1 MTLKSSVMGL
11 LQSDQ
16 QALPDSKSL
25 DLSLD
30 HPTPDECVTI
40 WTNTSA
46 SWKDSLTIPVYLE
59 ESCFLTTVPLA
70 KDGGMTQ
77 WVLVDK
83 NLPPDQR
90 HILCSCESFR
100 KRSLTSDSNGV
111 IRDTIVHGIASV
123 FCPPKFRGR
132 GYAPRMMRELAKIL
146 HKWQS
151 EEERC
156 IGSILYSDI
165 GKTYYAKLGWQPNI
179 TNSHVVFHPSKRS
192 QPLSAKNLSVKDLP
206 NLCKLDE
213 AMIRKVLANST
224 EAAKTRMTIV
234 PDLNHMLWHISKEEF
249 ACNELFGEVPYVKGA
264 ISGLPGNRIWAIW
277 THRYYGHPDG
287 ESPDNV
293 LYILRLVIENQELSN
308 GAPSGMPEGLKVLAY
323 KEQIE
328 HLKAVLEVA
337 QNAAA
342 EWRLDQINLWDPSPV
357 IQRMIAETGIEH
369 SLVEREEESIASG
382 LWYDENGCADVA
394 PLWINNEHYA
404 WL

>member
-1 MTLKSSVMGL
+1 MTLKSTVMGL

-40 WTNTSA
+40 WTNTA
-46 SWKDSLTIPVYLE
+46 TSWKDSLTIPVYLK
-59 ESCFLTTVPLA
+59 ESRFLTTVPLA

-90 HILCSCESFR
+90 PILCSCESFR

-123 FCPPKFRGR
+123 FCPPKYRGR
-132 GYAPRMMRELAKIL
+132 GYAPRMMRELTRIL

-151 EEERC
+151 EEVRC

-165 GKTYYAKLGWQPNI
+165 GKIYYAKLGWQPNI
-179 TNSHVVFHPSKRS
+179 TNSHVVFHPSKRA
-192 QPLSAKNLSVKDLP
+192 QPLSAKPLSVKDLS

-234 PDLNHMLWHISKEEF
+234 PDLDHMLWHISKEEF
-249 ACNELFGEVPYVKGA
+249 ACNELFQEVPYVKGA
-264 ISGLPGNRIWAIW
+264 ISGPPGNRIWAIW

-293 LYILRLVIENQELSN
+293 LYILRLVIENQEVAN
-308 GAPSGMPEGLKVLAY
+308 NAPSGIPEGLHVLAY

-328 HLKAVLEVA
+328 ILKAVLEAA

-357 IQRMIAETGIEH
+357 IQRMIAGTGIEH

-382 LWYDENGCADVA
+382 MWYDENGDADVA